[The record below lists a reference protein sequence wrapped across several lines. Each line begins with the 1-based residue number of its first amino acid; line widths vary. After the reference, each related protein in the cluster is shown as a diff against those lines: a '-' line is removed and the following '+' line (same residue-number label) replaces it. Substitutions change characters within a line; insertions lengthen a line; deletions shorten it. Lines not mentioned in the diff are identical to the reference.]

1 MEVRHLDGVDD
12 VREVERVNVLAWRE
26 AYDEI
31 LPDAVLNDRSFD
43 TSDAVVEDRLAE
55 FRDDHNR
62 FLVAVDAS
70 DTVRG
75 YIYLRWGE
83 DAKEFVNEDEV
94 GLKEIYI
101 DPNYWGNGI
110 GTTLL
115 EHGFDLIP
123 EHIEAV
129 KLEMLSGNV
138 VGERFY
144 EARGFTPI
152 ATGEVEISDSTFP
165 TIVYELQL

>member
-1 MEVRHLDGVDD
+1 MEVRHLDGADD
-12 VREVERVNVLAWRE
+12 VREVERVNILAWRE

-31 LPDAVLNDRSFD
+31 LPDTVLKDRSLD
-43 TSDAVVEDRLAE
+43 TADAVVEDRLTE

-83 DAKEFVNEDEV
+83 DTKEFVDENEVD
-94 GLKEIYI
+94 LKEIYI
-101 DPNYWGNGI
+101 DPNYWGNGV

-115 EHGFDLIP
+115 EHGFDMVP
-123 EHIEAV
+123 EHIETV

-144 EARGFTPI
+144 EARGFVPI
-152 ATGEVEISDSTFP
+152 AIGEVEIGGDTFP
-165 TIVYELQL
+165 TVIYELQL